1 VNHHELARSTGTLSA
16 MSVQRGRP
24 LYEQVADAL
33 RADIRAGRYQPGDKL
48 PSERELSERFSVS
61 KVTARQA
68 IVQLRAEGLV
78 TSRVGYGVL
87 VAEPGS
93 PRRLS
98 DDILRGEAFYR
109 AVGRLGLEPNV
120 ATTITR
126 EPATEEVAEAL
137 NVPVGDEVLVHTR
150 LVRAEGGPPL
160 FLAANYFPA
169 WVVEAVPQLANP
181 STSGLP
187 KWLGQAFGPLYGED
201 VIDSRMPTPEER
213 EQLEIPPDT
222 PVTVIRGLNRDSE
235 HRPLHYIVKVTPAG
249 RFLYGYRFGIV
260 PED

>member
-1 VNHHELARSTGTLSA
+1 
-16 MSVQRGRP
+16 MVQRGRP

-33 RADIRAGRYQPGDKL
+33 RAEIREGRYRPGDKL
-48 PSERELSERFSVS
+48 PSERELSERFDVS

-87 VAEPGS
+87 VAERGP

-120 ATTITR
+120 TTTITR
-126 EPATEEVAEAL
+126 EPASEEVAEAL
-137 NVPVGDEVLVHTR
+137 GVPVGAEVLVHAR

-160 FLAANYFPA
+160 FSAANYFPEEVA
-169 WVVEAVPQLANP
+169 EAVPKLANP

-187 KWLGQAFGPLYGED
+187 KWLSQAFGPLYGED
-201 VIDSRMPTPEER
+201 LIDARMPTPEER
-213 EQLEIPPDT
+213 ERLEIPPDT
-222 PVTVIRGLNRDSE
+222 PVTVIQGVNRDSQ
-235 HRPLHYIVKVTPAG
+235 HRALHYIVKVTVAG
-249 RFLYGYRFGIV
+249 RMQYGYRFGVV
-260 PED
+260 PEDD

>member
-1 VNHHELARSTGTLSA
+1 

-33 RADIRAGRYQPGDKL
+33 RAQIREGRYRPGDKL
-48 PSERELSERFSVS
+48 PSERELSERFEVS

-78 TSRVGYGVL
+78 TSRVGYGVI
-87 VAEPGS
+87 VAEPGP

-137 NVPVGDEVLVHTR
+137 NAPVGAEVLVHAR

-160 FLAANYFPA
+160 FSAANYFPA

-187 KWLGQAFGPLYGED
+187 KWLSQAFGPLYGED
-201 VIDSRMPTPEER
+201 VIDSRMPTEHER
-213 EQLEIPPDT
+213 EVLEIPEGT
-222 PVTVIRGLNRDSE
+222 PVTVIKGVNRDSQ
-235 HRPLHYIVKVTPAG
+235 HRALHYIEKVSVSG
-249 RFLYGYRFGIV
+249 RMLYGYRFGVV